1 MPFSSLS
8 HAIVLCRTSS
18 SGVRATSIFRKGS
31 KIVSIA
37 CKVNDTAAQFET
49 LRREIEGGDFRPVY
63 ILMGEEPF
71 YPERLC
77 SVITEKALQPH
88 ERDFNQTILY
98 GADTSVDEIISNC
111 ERYPMMSERVLVVV
125 REAQALKKPE
135 GLSVYLD
142 HISPTT
148 VLVLLFSGK
157 NMDKRTSFYKKASK
171 SCVIFE
177 SAKIREEAMP
187 RWIESYFRS
196 IGRAIEPQGAMLL
209 AEYAGNDLRK
219 ISVEA
224 DKLLKAV
231 PEQQKTIT
239 ADDIEQNVGI
249 SREFNTG
256 ELTSAL
262 ATRNSDKAFRI
273 AYFFGESPRQYP
285 LQMTLGFL
293 FFFFSKVEM
302 IHAIMQRDHTSM
314 QDAATKAGIYYSYA
328 KPYIAAATNYNLR
341 KTMRII
347 SYIRECD
354 LHSKSGS
361 GGTATEGDLLTG
373 LIGKIL
379 SL

>member
-1 MPFSSLS
+1 M
-8 HAIVLCRTSS
+8 A
-18 SGVRATSIFRKGS
+18 
-31 KIVSIA
+31 KI
-37 CKVNDTAAQFET
+37 DTAAQFET

-224 DKLLKAV
+224 EKLLKAV

>member
-1 MPFSSLS
+1 M
-8 HAIVLCRTSS
+8 A
-18 SGVRATSIFRKGS
+18 
-31 KIVSIA
+31 KI
-37 CKVNDTAAQFET
+37 DTVGQYES
-49 LRREIEGGDFRPVY
+49 LRREIEAGNLRPVY

-77 SVITEKALQPH
+77 GLIMEKALQPH
-88 ERDFNQTILY
+88 ERDFNQTVLY
-98 GADTSVDEIISNC
+98 GADTTADEIISVC
-111 ERYPMMSERVLVVV
+111 ERYPMMAERTLVVV

-135 GLSVYLD
+135 SLSIYLD

-157 NMDKRTSFYKKASK
+157 NMDKRTSFYKKASR

-187 RWIESYFRS
+187 RWIESWFQALGRS
-196 IGRAIEPQGAMLL
+196 IEPQGALLL

-224 DKLLKAV
+224 DKLLKAI
-231 PEQQKTIT
+231 PESQSVVT
-239 ADDIEQNVGI
+239 AEDIEQNVGI

-256 ELTSAL
+256 ELTAAL
-262 ATRNSDKAFRI
+262 ASGDADKAFRT
-273 AYFFGESPRQYP
+273 AWFFGESPRQYP

-302 IHAIMQRDHTSM
+302 IHAVMLRDKLSPK
-314 QDAATKAGIYYSYA
+314 DAAAKAGVYYSYA
-328 KPYIAAATNYNLR
+328 GPYLAAVRRYSLS
-341 KTMRII
+341 KTMRVI
-347 SYIRECD
+347 SWIRECD
-354 LHSKSGS
+354 WLSKSNS
-361 GGTATEGDLLTG
+361 GGNASEKDLLTG

>member
-1 MPFSSLS
+1 MAKIDSAGQYESL
-8 HAIVLCRTSS
+8 
-18 SGVRATSIFRKGS
+18 RK
-31 KIVSIA
+31 
-37 CKVNDTAAQFET
+37 
-49 LRREIEGGDFRPVY
+49 EIEAGGLKPVY

-71 YPERLC
+71 YPEKLC
-77 SVITEKALQPH
+77 SLIMDKALQPH

-98 GADTSVDEIISNC
+98 GADTTAEEITSIC
-111 ERYPMMSERVLVVV
+111 ERYPMMADRTLVIV

-177 SAKIREEAMP
+177 SAKVREEAMP

-196 IGRAIEPQGAMLL
+196 IGRTIEPQGAMLL

-231 PEQQKTIT
+231 PESCNTIT
-239 ADDIEQNVGI
+239 ATDIEQNVGI

-262 ATRNSDKAFRI
+262 AVRDGDKAFRI
-273 AYFFGESPRQYP
+273 AWFFGESPRQYP

-302 IHAIMQRDHTSM
+302 IHAIMLRDRIPAK
-314 QDAATKAGIYYSYA
+314 DAASKAGVYYSYA
-328 KPYIAAATNYNLR
+328 APYLSAVRNYNLR
-341 KTMRII
+341 KTMRAI
-347 SYIRECD
+347 SAIRECD
-354 LHSKSGS
+354 WRSKSNS
-361 GGTATEGDLLTG
+361 GGNASDGDLLTELLG
-373 LIGKIL
+373 RIL

>member
-1 MPFSSLS
+1 M
-8 HAIVLCRTSS
+8 A
-18 SGVRATSIFRKGS
+18 
-31 KIVSIA
+31 KI
-37 CKVNDTAAQFET
+37 DTAGQYES
-49 LRREIEGGDFRPVY
+49 LRKEIESGNFKPVY

-77 SVITEKALQPH
+77 SLIMERALQPH

-98 GADTSVDEIISNC
+98 GSDTTADEIISNC
-111 ERYPMMSERVLVVV
+111 QRYPMMAERVLVIV

-142 HISPTT
+142 NISPTT

-171 SCVIFE
+171 ACVIFE
-177 SAKIREEAMP
+177 SAKIREDAMP

-196 IGRAIEPQGAMLL
+196 MGRAIEPQGALLL
-209 AEYAGNDLRK
+209 AEHAGNDLRK

-231 PEQQKTIT
+231 PEGQKTIT
-239 ADDIEQNVGI
+239 ADDIEKNVGI
-249 SREFNTG
+249 SREFNTS
-256 ELTSAL
+256 ELTAAL
-262 ATRNSDKAFRI
+262 ASRNGEKAFKT
-273 AYFFGESPRQYP
+273 AWYFGESPKQYP

-302 IHAIMQRDHTSM
+302 IHAVMARDRINAR
-314 QDAATKAGIYYSYA
+314 DAASKAGVYYSYA
-328 KPYIAAATNYNLR
+328 GPYLAAVSNFNLR

-347 SYIRECD
+347 ALIRECD
-354 LHSKSGS
+354 YRSKSNS
-361 GGTATEGDLLTG
+361 GGNASDGDLLVE
-373 LIGKIL
+373 LIGRIL

>member
-1 MPFSSLS
+1 M
-8 HAIVLCRTSS
+8 A
-18 SGVRATSIFRKGS
+18 
-31 KIVSIA
+31 KI
-37 CKVNDTAAQFET
+37 DTAAQFET

-77 SVITEKALQPH
+77 ALITDRALQPH

-98 GADTSVDEIISNC
+98 GADTSVDEIVSNC

-239 ADDIEQNVGI
+239 VDDIEQNVGI
-249 SREFNTG
+249 SREFNTS

-273 AYFFGESPRQYP
+273 AFFFGESPRQYP

-302 IHAIMQRDHTSM
+302 IHAIMLRDRTSV

-328 KPYIAAATNYNLR
+328 KPYTAAAANYNLR
-341 KTMRII
+341 KTMKVI
-347 SYIRECD
+347 SWIKDCD
-354 LHSKSGS
+354 LRSKSGS
-361 GGTATEGDLLTG
+361 GGTATEGDLLTE

>member
-1 MPFSSLS
+1 
-8 HAIVLCRTSS
+8 
-18 SGVRATSIFRKGS
+18 
-31 KIVSIA
+31 
-37 CKVNDTAAQFET
+37 
-49 LRREIEGGDFRPVY
+49 
-63 ILMGEEPF
+63 MGEEPF

-98 GADTSVDEIISNC
+98 GADTSVDEI
-111 ERYPMMSERVLVVV
+111 
-125 REAQALKKPE
+125 
-135 GLSVYLD
+135 
-142 HISPTT
+142 
-148 VLVLLFSGK
+148 LLFSGK

-224 DKLLKAV
+224 EKLLKAV

>member
-1 MPFSSLS
+1 M
-8 HAIVLCRTSS
+8 A
-18 SGVRATSIFRKGS
+18 
-31 KIVSIA
+31 KI
-37 CKVNDTAAQFET
+37 DTAAQFET

-77 SVITEKALQPH
+77 ALITDRVLQPH

-98 GADTSVDEIISNC
+98 GADTSVDEIVSNC

-196 IGRAIEPQGAMLL
+196 M
-209 AEYAGNDLRK
+209 
-219 ISVEA
+219 
-224 DKLLKAV
+224 
-231 PEQQKTIT
+231 EQQKTIT
-239 ADDIEQNVGI
+239 VDDIEQNVGI
-249 SREFNTG
+249 SREFNTS

-273 AYFFGESPRQYP
+273 AFFFGESPRQYP

-302 IHAIMQRDHTSM
+302 IHAIMLRDRTSV

-328 KPYIAAATNYNLR
+328 KPYTAAAANYNLR
-341 KTMRII
+341 KTMKVI
-347 SYIRECD
+347 SWIKDCD
-354 LHSKSGS
+354 LRSKSGS
-361 GGTATEGDLLTG
+361 GGTATEGELLTE
-373 LIGKIL
+373 LLGKIL